1 MKNAEININNNED
14 VFRIKINGKDE
25 YIDIDLL
32 DMSLPYRVAQ
42 ASIDLEK
49 EYDEYETKLKD
60 LCDKH
65 KDDKDN
71 DISFIIDEYTINQEF
86 CNRAREI
93 FDSFLGK
100 GACQK
105 IFGDKN
111 RVAMFNVLME
121 QLEKIFKDI
130 EFNKEETQKKIYN
143 KWKPN
148 DKKNV
153 I

>member
-1 MKNAEININNNED
+1 MKKAEININNNED
-14 VFRIKINGKDE
+14 VYRIKINGKDE
-25 YIDIDLL
+25 YIEIDLL

-42 ASIDLEK
+42 ASLDLEK
-49 EYDEYETKLKD
+49 EYDEYETKLKE
-60 LCDKH
+60 LCEKH
-65 KDDKDN
+65 KDDKEN
-71 DISFIIDEYTINQEF
+71 DVSFIIEEHNINLEF
-86 CNRAREI
+86 CQKARDI
-93 FDSFLGK
+93 FDSFLGV

-121 QLEKIFKDI
+121 QLEPIFKDI

-143 KWKPN
+143 KWKPDN
-148 DKKNV
+148 KKNV

>member
-14 VFRIKINGKDE
+14 VYRIKINGKDE
-25 YIDIDLL
+25 YIEIDLL

-49 EYDEYETKLKD
+49 EYNNYEDKLIE
-60 LCDKH
+60 LCEKH
-65 KDDKDN
+65 KDDKEN
-71 DISFIIDEYTINQEF
+71 DVSFIIEEHNINLEF
-86 CNRAREI
+86 CQKAREI
-93 FDSFLGK
+93 FDSFLGE

-121 QLEKIFKDI
+121 QLEPIFKNI
-130 EFNKEETQKKIYN
+130 KFNKEETQKKIYN
-143 KWKPN
+143 KWKPDN
-148 DKKNV
+148 KKNV

>member
-1 MKNAEININNNED
+1 MKNAEININNQED

-25 YIDIDLL
+25 YIEIDLL

-60 LCDKH
+60 LCEKH
-65 KDDKDN
+65 KEDKEN
-71 DISFIIDEYTINQEF
+71 DVSFIIEEHKINLDF
-86 CNRAREI
+86 CQKAREI
-93 FDSFLGK
+93 FDSFLGA

-121 QLEKIFKDI
+121 QLEPIFKDI

-143 KWKPN
+143 KWKPDN
-148 DKKNV
+148 KKNV